1 MEALI
6 HQVESLGDEK
16 VNALI
21 NNSIKQLELD
31 GNFKD
36 QEQQVKEAILKIN
49 QNGNKM
55 EHVMELVYTMQL
67 AHQIN

>member
-49 QNGNKM
+49 
-55 EHVMELVYTMQL
+55 
-67 AHQIN
+67 